1 MRDTCLAQIIRDSHE
16 DMEMNRNIK
25 CIICQQSIAYLGKT
39 PVHDILYHYYN
50 HETRAIRPRDQDGLD
65 KELYNLPVKT
75 EIQEPGSVENN
86 LVLSEGRTLCPD
98 EFEGNLQT
106 CDETNETEDHGQESS
121 HDYPSNVNLA
131 EEPLFSSEEEDIADD
146 DSVCDPDFQP
156 LDTTIDSIEQQT
168 CDMLNSPGKP
178 STSRTKLATKPK
190 GCRYED
196 TDGDDEENGDP
207 KSSQQKKNRKRVR
220 NEDNGILKSSQQNKQ
235 KKMG

>member
-121 HDYPSNVNLA
+121 HDYPSNVNLT

-156 LDTTIDSIEQQT
+156 LDTTTDSIEQQIS
-168 CDMLNSPGKP
+168 CMFNSPEKP
-178 STSRTKLATKPK
+178 STSGTKSASKAK
-190 GCRYED
+190 GKRARN
-196 TDGDDEENGDP
+196 EENGIA
-207 KSSQQKKNRKRVR
+207 KSSQQKKSRKRVR
-220 NEDNGILKSSQQNKQ
+220 NEENGISKSSQKNKQ
-235 KKMG
+235 KKIR

>member
-1 MRDTCLAQIIRDSHE
+1 MRDVCLTKIIRESHE

-25 CIICQQSIAYLGKT
+25 CIICHQSIAYLGKT

-50 HETRAIRPRDQDGLD
+50 HETRATRPRDQDGLD
-65 KELYNLPVKT
+65 NELYNLPVKT
-75 EIQEPGSVENN
+75 EIQESESEENN
-86 LVLSEGRTLCPD
+86 IILGEGRTLD
-98 EFEGNLQT
+98 QNEFEENVQT
-106 CDETNETEDHGQESS
+106 NDETNTDDQVQETI
-121 HDYPSNVNLA
+121 HDVPLPEGP
-131 EEPLFSSEEEDIADD
+131 EEKLFSSEEEDIADD

-196 TDGDDEENGDP
+196 TDDDDEENGDP